1 MATSA
6 QLISSA
12 ADEQLRARIAA
23 MAQAVGHDQVWTD
36 IRMGQIVAAGITG
49 PDGSPTTIADM
60 YGYAFATWDP
70 TKPLPGM
77 NPAAVTD
84 KAIAAAIEAA
94 GKALDAANA
103 QQA

>member
-12 ADEQLRARIAA
+12 ADEHLRARIAA
-23 MAQAVGHDQVWTD
+23 MAQAVGYDQVWTD
-36 IRMGQIVAAGITG
+36 IRMGQIVAAEIIG
-49 PDGSPTTIADM
+49 PDEKPTTIATM
-60 YGYAFATWDP
+60 YGYAVATWDA

-84 KAIAAAIEAA
+84 DAIAAAIKAVGKAVDAA
-94 GKALDAANA
+94 GTK
-103 QQA
+103 QA